1 MVPQCDLNPFSLRGG
16 KPTFPEQQ
24 DVTLSLCPDNQ
35 YGIFYNNYWGIA
47 RYTLYKITA
56 AQAHKAKTDPVPRPK
71 GDPWKQTPGINHQ
84 GSKDLYKYQPI
95 PCLYDR
101 GHVVPVNILRYSD
114 ESARATFTFTNCVPQ
129 IAGFN
134 RGQWKKYETKIVQY
148 AQHYCA
154 PEGGTLYLITGTS
167 QVKFEEILGPQ
178 NVITGVDGSVQ
189 QMEAFH
195 DDVDTYPQ
203 HGPKIFIPN
212 SMWTVGCCLGLN
224 NKVVGAFGVMGG
236 NYLNQQLLNEFM
248 MPRQTVASVQE
259 ALQLEDKSI
268 ELFPNGG
275 DCYDPS
281 KQVEWNKIPLF
292 YVP

>member
-1 MVPQCDLNPFSLRGG
+1 MTSVYF
-16 KPTFPEQQ
+16 K
-24 DVTLSLCPDNQ
+24 TLSCS
-35 YGIFYNNYWGIA
+35 
-47 RYTLYKITA
+47 
-56 AQAHKAKTDPVPRPK
+56 
-71 GDPWKQTPGINHQ
+71 GINRQ

-148 AQHYCA
+148 AQHYCG
-154 PEGGTLYLITGTS
+154 PKGGTLYLITGTS
-167 QVKFEEILGPQ
+167 QVKFKEILSPQ
-178 NVITGVDGSVQ
+178 NEIIEVDKSVQ
-189 QMEAFH
+189 PMEAFH

-203 HGPKIFIPN
+203 HGPKILIPN
-212 SMWTVGCCLGLN
+212 SMWTVGCCLGLD
-224 NKVVGAFGVMGG
+224 NKVFGAFGVMGG
-236 NYLNQQLLNEFM
+236 NSLNQQLLNEFM

>member
-1 MVPQCDLNPFSLRGG
+1 MYF
-16 KPTFPEQQ
+16 T
-24 DVTLSLCPDNQ
+24 TLSSS
-35 YGIFYNNYWGIA
+35 G
-47 RYTLYKITA
+47 TL
-56 AQAHKAKTDPVPRPK
+56 
-71 GDPWKQTPGINHQ
+71 HQ
-84 GSKDLYKYQPI
+84 GSDELYKNQPI
-95 PCLYDR
+95 SCLYDR
-101 GHVVPVNILRYSD
+101 GHLVPVNILRYSK
-114 ESARATFTFTNCVPQ
+114 ESAYATFTYTNCVPQ

-154 PEGGTLYLITGTS
+154 PKGGTLYLITGTS
-167 QVKFEEILGPQ
+167 HVKFKEKLSLEKEI
-178 NVITGVDGSVQ
+178 IGVDKSVQ
-189 QMEAFH
+189 PMEAFH

-203 HGPKIFIPN
+203 HGPKILIPN

-259 ALQLEDKSI
+259 ALQLEDNSI
-268 ELFPNGG
+268 TLFPNGE
-275 DCYDPS
+275 DCYDE
-281 KQVEWNKIPLF
+281 KKNVQLNNIRFF